1 MFILSFF
8 SLDLH
13 GVSYENIN
21 IEKEDINIFFDEK
34 LEVDKVEILN
44 YSIIFY
50 NTTLNK
56 NYTDINGN
64 SFDFLSEISFVNPN
78 NYLSSKIVGCT
89 EISSDKYDNRSV
101 ILDNS
106 CSTSNANFLIV
117 EPSENYYT
125 TNESI
130 FFEVQ
135 TLDNNPFDLNFSV
148 NGNDYVYS
156 NRTSFNFKEGE
167 YIFSGFG
174 FEYLSSGIIKNGYIE
189 KSIIVIPW
197 EIFEFESDENQ
208 SGNEFILKG
217 EFLYDFSNFE
227 YFDGVDWISLDF
239 DIVNNTIDRVLTFNN
254 LDIDTLLIRYDNIK
268 NQKVSQNKSINVEQF
283 KLLNSNL
290 DLVQNIESKNLEIDF
305 SANFSADIESIEYY
319 SNGIKQSG
327 NYLINEND
335 KQNVGGELFINDFGE
350 LELLVK
356 ATDKYGYVY
365 EKSFTLNLTEI
376 QNNDKDNDLI
386 NDSEDKIVFSEEIL
400 TTNIEDVKI
409 KVDSK
414 ESYSNDLEGENK
426 IEVLDENDYKYLEFN
441 HNFSKEEE
449 LVLDF
454 TLLKYDE
461 NNLSGILIK
470 DLKKQEDYQK
480 TIYLDR
486 DIVSNRETYLCVA
499 NKEVSSIEEISE
511 LCNSENE
518 YLFRENSTIN
528 GIEVVMNNE
537 QYIIKNLDYSAVKE
551 SCIYD
556 LSYTDWNQLDS
567 QTQIRYYTDNNNC
580 IEDGSETREVVAQNN
595 GGGGSSGSSGGGS
608 GGGGSSNS
616 NSDSGIFIEN
626 KNTKKE
632 NKKVSITF
640 EESNYEIYIN
650 NNSIRN
656 LEEFDKGIYDFK
668 IINKYGDEIFF
679 THNIEKDVS
688 IDNLIRTFEKDKQ
701 RVILIDKETNLLIK
715 KEENERICIIE
726 NGWSLF
732 NNQNLNCDKDFEE
745 EYKCRG
751 KICEINLS
759 NKKGIYVFE
768 KGIEIKKE
776 IKQEFK
782 NLDNYETKNEE
793 NILKIVNIENR
804 YILHTIIIV
813 ILIVVAIVLSIFVYE
828 KKYKFR
834 KYTNNHK
841 HEKVDLKTH
850 ILKVKKVKS
859 KKSLKEKIRNHFK
872 PDKKVLLKDYI
883 NEDGRY
889 IIHKNKKQD
898 VEDEIKEK
906 LKGNKN

>member
-1 MFILSFF
+1 MLSFF
-8 SLDLH
+8 SLNLY
-13 GVSYENIN
+13 SNTYENIN

-34 LEVDKVEILN
+34 LKIDKVEILN

-174 FEYLSSGIIKNGYIE
+174 FEYLSSGIIKNGSIE
-189 KSIIVIPW
+189 KSIVVIPW
-197 EIFEFESDENQ
+197 EIFEFKTDESQ

-556 LSYTDWNQLDS
+556 LSYTDWTQLDS

-608 GGGGSSNS
+608 GGGGGSSNS

-679 THNIEKDVS
+679 THNIEKYIS

-768 KGIEIKKE
+768 KGVEIKKE
-776 IKQEFK
+776 IKQEFR

-793 NILKIVNIENR
+793 SILKIVNIENR
-804 YILHTIIIV
+804 YILHTIIII

-859 KKSLKEKIRNHFK
+859 KKSLKEKIKNHFK

-889 IIHKNKKQD
+889 IVHKNKKQD